1 MLLSYPAAVY
11 GQKVEGKVTDCG
23 NRQPIAGVSVKIA
36 GEEKGAA
43 TDAAGNYSL
52 TNLKEGRSELVFSF
66 IGMKT
71 IRKNVTVSD
80 AKTQTLN
87 VCMEEDNRLLGE
99 VTVEARHERKSLTEA
114 KQQGVPVSVIDGKML
129 AGRGTSIAEVL
140 NHQTGVKMRR
150 TGGAGSDTKI
160 NVRGLEGNRVQI
172 YLDGYAL
179 NTPDGSFSINDIPL
193 QFIDRIEIYKGIVPP
208 EFGGD
213 GLGSAIN
220 VVTIDAPGSYYDA
233 WYSYQSYGV
242 QEGSLVYKHYFPEA
256 KIYSALMIGGEHALN
271 NYTIPSPYV
280 DGLTIKRDHD
290 RFRKID
296 GAWTIEFKDRYFDEF
311 EIENVFYVNDKEIQ
325 GIQSNIRHART
336 SGWIAG
342 TTPKLEKAGFLTNKL
357 DMKFLGG
364 IFYGVNHLNDTSSYI
379 YDFAGNRTL
388 NTYRGEIGSIPN
400 LSNDK
405 LQDYRYNLNLKYH
418 LLPDMNI
425 NLNNDFRL
433 VHQEANDTVADRY
446 LGKDYSGFT
455 TRITTIISSLNIE
468 NRWFNRFTTLLTG
481 RHYYYAVK
489 GKTVDLS
496 DGSAVPAN
504 ADEQHHYG
512 GYSLAVKYD
521 FASSWL
527 LKIALEHNYRLP
539 KSEELLGDRVKII
552 PNTHLRP
559 EQANNYNI
567 GVMFDRYYDSFR
579 RLQFETNAYAMF
591 VNNMMMLRS
600 SNYYVGYYNIGK
612 ALLTGVDM
620 EVKWDVNRDWFVM
633 LNATY
638 QKSIEKARYVAG
650 TNTPNTTYDMQIP
663 HIPIFFVNWS
673 ADYRKDNLFGG
684 KGQYSRFYYEGGYTD
699 KYYYGYNLTV
709 NQNFVI
715 PSSCIHTIGAEYAIL
730 DRRVL
735 FSLECHNLFNAKE
748 MTNLNYPLAGRTV
761 QAKVRITTLK
771 W

>member
-1 MLLSYPAAVY
+1 VATGAK
-11 GQKVEGKVTDCG
+11 GQGRDTSKVG
-23 NRQPIAGVSVKIA
+23 I
-36 GEEKGAA
+36 GE
-43 TDAAGNYSL
+43 
-52 TNLKEGRSELVFSF
+52 
-66 IGMKT
+66 KT
-71 IRKNVTVSD
+71 HQI
-80 AKTQTLN
+80 
-87 VCMEEDNRLLGE
+87 EE
-99 VTVEARHERKSLTEA
+99 VTVEARYERKNVREA
-114 KQQGVPVSVIDGKML
+114 KRQGVPVSVIDGKTL

-150 TGGAGSDTKI
+150 TGGAGSNTKI

-220 VVTIDAPGSYYDA
+220 VVTIDAPDSFYDA
-233 WYSYQSYGV
+233 WYSYQSYSV
-242 QEGSLVYKHYFPEA
+242 QEGSLLYKHYFPKA
-256 KIYSALMIGGEHALN
+256 KIYSAVMIGGEHALN
-271 NYTIPSPYV
+271 NYTMESPYV

-296 GAWTIEFKDRYFDEF
+296 GAWSIEFKDTYFDEF
-311 EIENVFYVNDKEIQ
+311 EIENVFFVNDKEIQ
-325 GIQSNIRHART
+325 GVQSNTRHART

-342 TTPKLEKAGFLTNKL
+342 TELKLEKHGFLTDKL
-357 DMKFLGG
+357 DMKCYGAA
-364 IFYGVNHLNDTSSYI
+364 FYGVNHLNDTSSYI

-388 NTYRGEIGSIPN
+388 NTYRGEVGSIPN

-418 LLPDMNI
+418 LLPDMKI
-425 NLNNDFRL
+425 NLNNDFRF
-433 VHQEANDTVADRY
+433 VHSETNDTVADRY
-446 LGKDYSGFT
+446 LRKDYSGLT
-455 TRITTIISSLNIE
+455 TRITTIISSLNME

-481 RHYYYAVK
+481 RHYYYTVK

-496 DGSAVPAN
+496 DGSAIPAN

-512 GYSLAVKYD
+512 GYSMSLKYD
-521 FASSWL
+521 FARSWL
-527 LKIALEHNYRLP
+527 LKMALEHNYRLP

-620 EVKWDVNRDWFVM
+620 EVKWDINRNWFVM

-638 QKSIEKARYVAG
+638 QKSIDKARYVAG

-673 ADYRKDNLFGG
+673 ADYRRDNLFGG
-684 KGQYSRFYYEGGYTD
+684 KGQYNRFYYEGGYTD

-735 FSLECHNLFNAKE
+735 FSLECHNIFNTKE
-748 MTNLNYPLAGRTV
+748 LTNLNYPLAGRTV
-761 QAKVRITTLK
+761 QAKVRVTTLK